1 MPRYI
6 LLTDYHNLITVIMDQ
21 KISENETREDSL
33 LPHKELVQDLIRTS
47 STWYTPLSWS
57 ESGWLMLVQSWTLL
71 WDAELWPTL
80 STHDRSFDMNFGI
93 LLLDGS
99 ALICLLQSF
108 TNFYNN
114 KNSKNNWIISIK
126 RYNLYVLLFEPLK
139 QPNLYNSMLLS

>member
-1 MPRYI
+1 
-6 LLTDYHNLITVIMDQ
+6 MDQ

-33 LPHKELVQDLIRTS
+33 LPCKELVQDLIWTS

-71 WDAELWPTL
+71 WDTELWSTP

-99 ALICLLQSF
+99 ALICLLQSV

-114 KNSKNNWIISIK
+114 KSSKNNWIISVK
-126 RYNLYVLLFEPLK
+126 HYNLYLLLFEPLK